1 MDKKLRQQQKIM
13 VLNPKEF
20 VDKVSEN
27 FKNLLNCMNFSNDS
41 FIRTTEEKHIKSCQ
55 KIWEKL
61 LSNGN
66 IYLDKYSG
74 WYAVRDEAFFQS
86 LKLWMGKLHLA
97 HLLNGLKSHLIFLIF
112 QNGKKTS

>member
-1 MDKKLRQQQKIM
+1 
-13 VLNPKEF
+13 
-20 VDKVSEN
+20 
-27 FKNLLNCMNFSNDS
+27 MNFSNDS

-74 WYAVRDEAFFQS
+74 WYAVRDEAFFS
-86 LKLWMGKLHLA
+86 ESEIVDGKA
-97 HLLNGLKSHLIFLIF
+97 PSGASVEWGEEPSYFLIF
-112 QNGKKTS
+112 QNGNKNF